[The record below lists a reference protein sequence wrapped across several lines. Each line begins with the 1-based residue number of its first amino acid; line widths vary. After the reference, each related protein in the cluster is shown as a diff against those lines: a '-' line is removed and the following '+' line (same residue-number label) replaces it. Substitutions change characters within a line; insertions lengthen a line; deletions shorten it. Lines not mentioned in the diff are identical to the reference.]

1 MNRLLQS
8 TIQNGK
14 DVTVESY
21 TYDYAGNRTSKTNKD
36 SKLTW
41 YIVDSSSDLSMV
53 TAETDET
60 GKETAFYTL
69 GDDLISMEKNGSIWY
84 YVYDGHGSTRAL
96 TNSDGIVTDT
106 YNYDAYGVTLI
117 REGTTENDF
126 LYTGEQYNTSTGLYY
141 LRARYMSPTTGTF
154 ISMDSYQGSIYD
166 PVRQLKVNGNREVK
180 HIFMLLVWR

>member
-1 MNRLLQS
+1 
-8 TIQNGK
+8 
-14 DVTVESY
+14 
-21 TYDYAGNRTSKTNKD
+21 
-36 SKLTW
+36 
-41 YIVDSSSDLSMV
+41 
-53 TAETDET
+53 
-60 GKETAFYTL
+60 
-69 GDDLISMEKNGSIWY
+69 MEKNGSIWY

-180 HIFMLLVWR
+180 HIFMLLIWR